1 MRPKTLI
8 MKKLIVLIIFLFFG
22 LKSYSC
28 ECSGF
33 PTIEKNWEAA
43 NVVFTGKIIKVDSLL
58 YGNNGAKIYSF
69 TVKIIKS
76 YKSEIFPERELRT
89 VISQSSASCDFMF
102 TLGEV
107 YLIYAKEESQNLA
120 CSICSRTN
128 KLKNI
133 EKEEIQ
139 TLEKLYSKYLSD
151 NSEVRT
157 IRLENNT
164 EYQIGL
170 VKNSFEEK
178 LKMKEKII
186 YGLLFLNILL
196 IIIIIIITLRRRKNS
211 R

>member
-1 MRPKTLI
+1 MLK
-8 MKKLIVLIIFLFFG
+8 MNKLIIAIIFLFYG
-22 LKSYSC
+22 VKSYSC
-28 ECSGF
+28 ECSELG
-33 PTIEKNWEAA
+33 TVIKNWEGASD
-43 NVVFTGKIIKVDSLL
+43 VFTGKIIKVDSLL

-76 YKSEIFPERELRT
+76 YKSGFFPGRELRT
-89 VISQSSASCDFMF
+89 IISQSSASCDYMF
-102 TLGEV
+102 SLGEV
-107 YLIYAKEESQNLA
+107 YLIYAKEESKTLA

-128 KLKNI
+128 KLKNV
-133 EKEEIQ
+133 EKVEIQ
-139 TLEKLYSKYLSD
+139 TLEKLYSKYLSG
-151 NSEVRT
+151 NSEVQT
-157 IRLENNT
+157 IRLENNI

-196 IIIIIIITLRRRKNS
+196 VIIIIIIKSRRRKKS

>member
-1 MRPKTLI
+1 MN
-8 MKKLIVLIIFLFFG
+8 KLIVLIIFLFFG

-28 ECSGF
+28 ECSAF

-58 YGNNGAKIYSF
+58 YGNNGVKIYSF

-107 YLIYAKEESQNLA
+107 YLIYAKEESQTLA

-178 LKMKEKII
+178 LKMNEKII
-186 YGLLFLNILL
+186 YGLLFLNISL
-196 IIIIIIITLRRRKNS
+196 IIIIIIITLRRRKNI